1 MSHFD
6 ITYLFKLSDTSEKV
20 FSLTLDEST
29 LDLVNTPEVEMPF
42 WAELDYHKCPHCP
55 LPSKTIPHCP
65 LTASLVPVVQE
76 FQAILSYQSTYLQV
90 ITKERIVS
98 QETTAQRAL
107 GSFIGIIMACSGC
120 PHTEFFKPM
129 ARFHLPLSSEEETIY
144 RSTSMYLLAQYFR
157 HQENNEVDFSLD
169 GLDQIYTHL
178 QTVNAYLVNRLRN
191 ASKADSYVNA
201 IIMLDMFAQLLPYVI
216 EDSLEEIRHLFSPFL
231 KNPQQS
237 E

>member
-1 MSHFD
+1 MSHFN

-55 LPSKTIPHCP
+55 LPSKTISHCP

-107 GSFIGIIMACSGC
+107 GSFMGG
-120 PHTEFFKPM
+120 
-129 ARFHLPLSSEEETIY
+129 
-144 RSTSMYLLAQYFR
+144 
-157 HQENNEVDFSLD
+157 
-169 GLDQIYTHL
+169 
-178 QTVNAYLVNRLRN
+178 
-191 ASKADSYVNA
+191 
-201 IIMLDMFAQLLPYVI
+201 
-216 EDSLEEIRHLFSPFL
+216 
-231 KNPQQS
+231 
-237 E
+237 